1 MILSTKKVEEEETTT
16 LTPEEYV
23 PSLLDRVQVLR
34 TFNMDQ
40 VLCTIKVSKVKIR
53 IGIILSHVK

>member
-40 VLCTIKVSKVKIR
+40 VL
-53 IGIILSHVK
+53 